1 MKSIRQ
7 LRFAIQYTSPYMSV
21 LYVSGYCWW
30 NRLFM
35 KGYISHRCCGTCPLP
50 YSAAQSWCMNAR
62 PVPPAPTPSTAQT
75 PACSRQRFPA
85 SPPYR
90 CTCTWCTNI
99 WKRKLIMR
107 KKHSI
112 FVWMSVWSVGGSIPE
127 LIDTGQD
134 GDGSVPDVASVIH
147 LPALHLHLGILQ
159 PQCDVAVIHVE
170 RTLVDRASSEG
181 NKNSYRNHL
190 QSTIQ
195 SLNRTDT
202 ELKLTSGPPS
212 GSPPIVRTWSSCW
225 WQFCSSWCCLQTP
238 VLREKRWMCLDMY
251 HNNATFRARTMA
263 NSCFSIW

>member
-99 WKRKLIMR
+99 WIRKWIMR

-134 GDGSVPDVASVIH
+134 CDGSVPDVASVIH

-195 SLNRTDT
+195 SLDRHRTET
-202 ELKLTSGPPS
+202 HLWTS
-212 GSPPIVRTWSSCW
+212 VRLSSHCAYLI
-225 WQFCSSWCCLQTP
+225 QLLMTVLFFLMLSSNPCIERKT
-238 VLREKRWMCLDMY
+238 LDV
-251 HNNATFRARTMA
+251 FRYVP
-263 NSCFSIW
+263 